1 MEMSISLPA
10 CPGFSQVSG
19 SGTFFHHLASPS
31 MFVVRLI
38 SLMPFFLLYRLSKL
52 LYIVVYYLIGYRK
65 EVVCDNIR
73 QAFPD
78 KNEQQVCLLA
88 KAFY

>member
-10 CPGFSQVSG
+10 GRGFSPVSG
-19 SGTFFHHLASPS
+19 SGISFRHLANLG

-52 LYIVVYYLIGYRK
+52 IYIVVYFLIGFSK
-65 EVVCDNIR
+65 VIVIR

-78 KNEQQVCLLA
+78 QDEQQVRLLA
-88 KAFY
+88 KVFY